1 MKLFPLVLSLTSA
14 EFLEKEK
21 AYDFLTRNR
30 RANSWHGA
38 EEFSGGN
45 FERECIEEVSFLLKL
60 ILSRFEIFASSSLST

>member
-21 AYDFLTRNR
+21 ANDFLTRNR

-45 FERECIEEVSFLLKL
+45 FERECIEEVSFLLNSEPFRDTL
-60 ILSRFEIFASSSLST
+60 FASSSLST